1 MDNFCSKG
9 RLKMYQIHGK
19 RGSGKTTKCFERAR
33 KMGAAVLCLNKRAL
47 RVKADDLGYSDIELL
62 ELSDMK
68 DTPLDQKIVVDEALL
83 MFKRWLEKAYSVKV
97 DAVSFTEE

>member
-1 MDNFCSKG
+1 
-9 RLKMYQIHGK
+9 MYQIHGK
-19 RGSGKTTKCFERAR
+19 RGSGKTQKCLERAR
-33 KMGAAVLCLNKRAL
+33 KMDAAILCLNKRAL
-47 RVKADDLGYSDIELL
+47 KTKAEALGFTDIEFL

-68 DTPLDQKIVVDEALL
+68 DTPLDQKIVVDDALL